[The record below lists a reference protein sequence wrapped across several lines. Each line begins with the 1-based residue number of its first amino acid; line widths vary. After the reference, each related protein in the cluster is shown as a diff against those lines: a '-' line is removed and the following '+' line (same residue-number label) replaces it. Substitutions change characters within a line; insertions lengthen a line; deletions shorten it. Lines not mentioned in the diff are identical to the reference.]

1 MAKTSE
7 CIGCASDDS
16 YLMDKQSI
24 INRNSTDAFGEDNS
38 RALGQHNGNGTIQYI
53 TGIDISLNKLW
64 FRFASEHPLCGN
76 KFNQTQI
83 PNRIKLIFRD
93 SELEKILSSLN
104 MIKSEDIIKNV
115 SVLFESES
123 NNLLETVS
131 DNTIDITEDLLLKP
145 LNLPIDVKG
154 FTANIVTLKPEVW
167 DQEIEDKT
175 GYVHGGKLPNGKAFE
190 FKQMCK
196 NGNIVAA
203 KTQKPGTK
211 PPKFVEIPYSPGE
224 YGIWLG
230 AGRIYKYNGTPS
242 DAKTQPAPP
251 NGDLDASI
259 VINNEDPNKS
269 TIPWILAIL
278 PLNTLK
284 TSEEVQK
291 LTLEKLLSCK
301 QALTP
306 KEFRDYKSKAGRFI
320 RKYNNNIIALCKL
333 LKYVEALED
342 KDYIIDCKVEFYKDD
357 KLLIPTNRSNIK
369 VRLNAGFSEDTEV
382 DTVNFTKPLY
392 ITFDINDDNIRLPD
406 QDGRENFV
414 RLKCPAS
421 INLGNL
427 SKIEDYITTE
437 LVPRVVGQQALET
450 FITDNT
456 IYSKEYA
463 YCNEETKDI
472 PKGEFLLAL
481 DRSDSKVN
489 DIWKSF
495 LSEVETGIIC
505 SVSSDPLLKDF
516 EDTLTN
522 NIKLSN
528 YKSSFGTVGEKMTFY
543 SHKLYQIEER
553 PTNNEIVIRNKNL
566 GPEDENAYI
575 DCISGLFIDKLEL
588 DTSLFE
594 NTFFKDYKVNTDDNT
609 HKFKT
614 YECAETKKKLVA
626 AQDLFLKARIGYPV
640 YILKKL
646 PNEETKYIKQIV
658 YLNIDLPFKS
668 KLTGDSILYHNKDFR
683 CDSRLIFIKATVNGV
698 ESIKTLQEHFG
709 ASLTDA
715 DDFFFN
721 LKFENNK
728 TTYIIDSKYNKL
740 LPQIL
745 KINQDKLEQKY
756 GKNFEYEPSPSLE
769 RGSFNITE
777 SVYVYNKEKNTTL
790 PCKDKINEAIRNL
803 EAKRNRAISRYHEPL
818 FDFLST
824 IHVLDQNGTVTE
836 GFINESQT
844 WAIYAANQAF
854 YRKVLGGSPIYTFL
868 QITPTGKTIGGRDSL
883 IKRTYS
889 TSDGEEYNRNIKTYN
904 TSKKPS
910 FSLNINAP
918 KAPEIH
924 PSLEKM
930 LAETSDDNLLLPGKY
945 QSEISKLKSIL
956 DDPEKYR
963 EACGRGILGEGK

>member
-24 INRNSTDAFGEDNS
+24 INRNEG
-38 RALGQHNGNGTIQYI
+38 LGVQHNGNGTIQY
-53 TGIDISLNKLW
+53 TTNISVSLGKLW
-64 FRFASEHPLCGN
+64 FRNTSKNTLCGE
-76 KFNQTQI
+76 TIDETLI
-83 PNRIKLIFRD
+83 PNKIKLVFD
-93 SELEKILSSLN
+93 SELTKIL
-104 MIKSEDIIKNV
+104 EDITINPANEDGPEQSLTK
-115 SVLFESES
+115 LFEQIEAP
-123 NNLLETVS
+123 NNLGE
-131 DNTIDITEDLLLKP
+131 I
-145 LNLPIDVKG
+145 LPIIEIDADALKEE
-154 FTANIVTLKPEVW
+154 IVNKPISKIIVCKNSTYSIITLKPEVW
-167 DQEIEDKT
+167 EKEVDFNKNFF
-175 GYVHGGKLPNGKAFE
+175 VHNVPSKKFKQTCRNGKIGPAE
-190 FKQMCK
+190 K
-196 NGNIVAA
+196 NIGTA
-203 KTQKPGTK
+203 KKPK
-211 PPKFVEIPYSPGE
+211 MIEIPYTKGDT
-224 YGIWLG
+224 GIQLG
-230 AGRIYKYNGTPS
+230 SGRIYTYYGTS
-242 DAKTQPAPP
+242 
-251 NGDLDASI
+251 DLDAATQSKPPQSERDCI
-259 VINNEDPNKS
+259 IIQDPKDVRRS
-269 TIPWILAIL
+269 TIPWVLSIV
-278 PLNTLK
+278 PLNTDLSIEQLRKAKVENLLICNQKNINK
-284 TSEEVQK
+284 TIAAFK
-291 LTLEKLLSCK
+291 KK
-301 QALTP
+301 
-306 KEFRDYKSKAGRFI
+306 RDRFI
-320 RKYNNNIIALCKL
+320 RFYNKNIVALCKL
-333 LKYVEALED
+333 LKYSESLDED
-342 KDYIIDCKVEFYKDD
+342 NIIDCKVEFYRDD
-357 KLLIPTNRSNIK
+357 VLLQPKNRSNIK
-369 VRLNAGFSEDTEV
+369 VSLNVGFFEEQDPSAL
-382 DTVNFTKPLY
+382 NF
-392 ITFDINDDNIRLPD
+392 NDALSIEIFIDDENIGVP
-406 QDGRENFV
+406 QDPRPSFV
-414 RLKCPAS
+414 RLKCPAFK
-421 INLGNL
+421 NLGEL
-427 SKIEDYITTE
+427 SKIEDYITAD
-437 LVPRVVGQQALET
+437 VIKRN
-450 FITDNT
+450 TDEQKAEIYIINDT
-456 IYSKEYA
+456 IYSRDYP
-463 YCNEETKDI
+463 YCDKETKDI
-472 PKGEFLLAL
+472 PRGDLLLAL

-495 LSEVETGIIC
+495 LSEVETGIMC

-614 YECAETKKKLVA
+614 YECPETKKKLVA

-640 YILKKL
+640 YILRKL
-646 PNEETKYIKQIV
+646 PNEETQYIKQIV

-683 CDSRLIFIKATVNGV
+683 CDSRSIFIKATVNGV

-728 TTYIIDSKYNKL
+728 PTYIIDNKYNEL

-756 GKNFEYEPSPSLE
+756 GKNFEYEPFPSLE

-836 GFINESQT
+836 GFINESQNLS
-844 WAIYAANQAF
+844 IYAANQAF
-854 YRKVLGGSPIYTFL
+854 YRKALGESPIFTFL

-904 TSKKPS
+904 TSDNKPS

-963 EACGRGILGEGK
+963 ETCGRGILGEGEK